1 MVLRNGKLVRGFRW
15 LLLSLFLVLAGG
27 ITVGAQTQASDDNL
41 ALRVIYCGALYGHL
55 EPCG

>member
-1 MVLRNGKLVRGFRW
+1 MILKNSKLVGGFCL
-15 LLLSLFLVLAGG
+15 LLLSLLLVLAGG
-27 ITVGAQTQASDDNL
+27 IEVGAQTRALDIP